1 MNADSQQEMNSSSKF
16 NCIIRDAIMRA
27 AVRETDLR
35 DKLKNFNIR
44 DALPARR
51 FSSLGLIVAF
61 IVPGKIKV

>member
-1 MNADSQQEMNSSSKF
+1 MNSSRAGSKF
-16 NCIIRDAIMRA
+16 NCIVRDAIMKA

-44 DALPARR
+44 DALLVRR

-61 IVPGKIKV
+61 IVTGEIKN